1 MSDSQILLPGDHISW
16 TYLLPNLRIWKVQEA
31 PSFAAWRAA
40 PSVPLCLLFCLEGGI
55 QIVLEHGQTIDVT
68 PQDILLLSPAAPVQE
83 ISQTDA
89 SQHGYIVLEGKE
101 SLPSF
106 LNYWSVPY
114 SQLQEKDILSRLQ
127 AHGGWLL
134 FPKCLWSNAFFA
146 QLEDLP
152 REAQGEYCA
161 LKSIELLFLL
171 CNHSLHPL
179 EFHGRRYWDQDQMEA
194 IRQTHDYILTH
205 LSQPLTIDSLARRFH
220 ISGTFLKEGFRQ
232 MYGQSTRKFLQANRM
247 DLASDLLRRTDQS
260 VLQIAAAVGYESA
273 SQFSQIFKRHYKLP
287 PAQYRRQWAKRNV

>member
-31 PSFAAWRAA
+31 PSFAAQKAA

-55 QIVLEHGQTIDVT
+55 QIVLEHGQITDVT
-68 PQDILLLSPAAPVQE
+68 PQDILLLSSAAPVQE

-152 REAQGEYCA
+152 REAQ
-161 LKSIELLFLL
+161 
-171 CNHSLHPL
+171 
-179 EFHGRRYWDQDQMEA
+179 
-194 IRQTHDYILTH
+194 
-205 LSQPLTIDSLARRFH
+205 
-220 ISGTFLKEGFRQ
+220 
-232 MYGQSTRKFLQANRM
+232 
-247 DLASDLLRRTDQS
+247 
-260 VLQIAAAVGYESA
+260 
-273 SQFSQIFKRHYKLP
+273 
-287 PAQYRRQWAKRNV
+287 